1 MVYDYALG
9 NAEVV
14 IFFDIGMVIY
24 SDTVNTRKDDPQMN
38 RFSMDKI
45 SQVCLS
51 QGYFVKR
58 ICGFKAVFRGQKTF
72 VH

>member
-24 SDTVNTRKDDPQMN
+24 SDTVNTRKDDP
-38 RFSMDKI
+38 
-45 SQVCLS
+45 
-51 QGYFVKR
+51 
-58 ICGFKAVFRGQKTF
+58 
-72 VH
+72 